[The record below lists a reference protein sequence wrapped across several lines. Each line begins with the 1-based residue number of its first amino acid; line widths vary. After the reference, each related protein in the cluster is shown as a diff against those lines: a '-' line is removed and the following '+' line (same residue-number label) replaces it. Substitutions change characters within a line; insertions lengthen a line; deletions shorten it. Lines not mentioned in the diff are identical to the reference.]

1 MILKVHEV
9 EQKGFT
15 EVVVALCDDDL
26 IGRELREGFFV
37 NPRFYKG
44 RRCSKKR
51 ALENLKHA
59 SIVNALG
66 RDSVQL
72 LLDNDFVKKEEIVEI
87 NGVPHAQ
94 VFVLK
99 EL

>member
-1 MILKVHEV
+1 MFLKVHEV

-15 EVVVALCDDDL
+15 EIVVALCDDNL
-26 IGRELREGFFV
+26 IGEELRKGFFV

-51 ALENLKHA
+51 ALENLKRA
-59 SIVNALG
+59 SVVNAVG
-66 RDSVQL
+66 ADSVQL
-72 LLDNDFVKKEEIVEI
+72 LLDNGFVKQDEIV
-87 NGVPHAQ
+87 NVAGVPHAQ